1 MYYFLALMPQVAM
14 DAAGVFERAAS
25 LLEYGIAGIL
35 VLTLLLWFL
44 ERRETTKRFERVM
57 KETAKADLAVAKA
70 LVAVQTIL
78 LTHGWNP
85 HDPTDD

>member
-1 MYYFLALMPQVAM
+1 MYFLALMPQAAAEVAS
-14 DAAGVFERAAS
+14 VSNFVTS
-25 LLEYGIAGIL
+25 LLDYGTQGIL

-44 ERRETTKRFERVM
+44 ERRETIKRFERLM
-57 KETAKADLAVAKA
+57 KESAKADLAVAKA

-85 HDPTDD
+85 HDPAND

>member
-1 MYYFLALMPQVAM
+1 MYLLALMPQAV
-14 DAAGVFERAAS
+14 DAAGVFDRAAS

-44 ERRETTKRFERVM
+44 ERRETTKRFERLM
-57 KETAKADLAVAKA
+57 KESAKADLAVAKA

-85 HDPTDD
+85 HDPAND